1 MVSLWLSATIL
12 GARPPPCN
20 DSEQC
25 APPVARQ
32 IAWLLSGFAFMSI
45 GAGGVQPCS
54 MAFGAD
60 PFLRHPKEQRSGILQ
75 A

>member
-1 MVSLWLSATIL
+1 MVSLWLSTTIL
-12 GARPPPCN
+12 GTRP
-20 DSEQC
+20 
-25 APPVARQ
+25 PPVARQ
-32 IAWLLSGFAFMSI
+32 IAWLLSGFAFMSL